1 MNVSCAELQISN
13 ATPFLLREGWGKGND
28 RRIMSRS
35 TQRIRTH
42 PGEVLREEYMK
53 PLGLSANALA
63 RALRVPPNRITS
75 IMAKQKPRA
84 VTSVTALRLARF
96 FRTSPQF
103 WLNLQT
109 AYDLSLAEA
118 TAGAK
123 IEMEIQPLPA

>member
-1 MNVSCAELQISN
+1 
-13 ATPFLLREGWGKGND
+13 
-28 RRIMSRS
+28 MSRS
-35 TQRIRTH
+35 THRTHTH

-53 PLGLSANALA
+53 PLGLSATALA

-75 IMAKQKPRA
+75 ITAKEKPRA
-84 VTSVTALRLARF
+84 VTSDIALRLARF
-96 FRTSPQF
+96 FGTSPQF

-123 IEMEIQPLPA
+123 IEKEVQPRAA